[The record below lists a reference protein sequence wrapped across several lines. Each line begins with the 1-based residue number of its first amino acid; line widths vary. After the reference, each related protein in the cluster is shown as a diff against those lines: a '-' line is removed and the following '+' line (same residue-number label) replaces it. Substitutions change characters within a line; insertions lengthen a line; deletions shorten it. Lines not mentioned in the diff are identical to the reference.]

1 MLNIERYKSDL
12 FSSDINKKWSIIIHI
27 ENLVSISYR
36 GKKVTYLKDMF
47 FLTNRSFSR
56 NILWISEERKMVGDK
71 DRIFEL
77 AQKITQKK
85 GLKKSIKE
93 YQQVLDKNPSDI
105 KTRIKLGDL
114 YLRRGNLDKAVK
126 EYFKVGERYIN
137 EDLDLKAIAM
147 FKRILVLSPM
157 MVESYY
163 KLADL
168 YYKRGLF
175 GEARLQYQK
184 VLEIDSKDKKA
195 QDGLRMIESR
205 VAKAN
210 TSEQN
215 VVDDA
220 VREKDPVWNAILQEL
235 QRQLSAQ
242 LREDDYQTHYHLG
255 IAFKEMDLMQKA
267 IEEFKIALAD
277 PNLEFSGYLMLGMCY
292 REMGVYNEAIEFLKK
307 GLRIKP
313 LTTQQYEDIFYQLG
327 LTYEAEGQVKDALA
341 AFNKVTELR
350 GGKGSADVQS
360 KVQRLKD
367 QLQSS

>member
-1 MLNIERYKSDL
+1 
-12 FSSDINKKWSIIIHI
+12 
-27 ENLVSISYR
+27 
-36 GKKVTYLKDMF
+36 
-47 FLTNRSFSR
+47 
-56 NILWISEERKMVGDK
+56 MVGDR

-93 YQQVLDKNPSDI
+93 YQQVLEKNPGDI

-114 YLRRGNLDKAVK
+114 FLRRGNLDKAVK
-126 EYFKVGERYIN
+126 EYFKVGERYIS

-157 MVESYY
+157 MIESYY

-184 VLEIDSKDKKA
+184 VLENDPKEKKA
-195 QDGLRMIESR
+195 QDGLRMIESK

-210 TSEQN
+210 APEQK
-215 VVDDA
+215 VVEDSI
-220 VREKDPVWNAILQEL
+220 REKDPVWNAILQEL

-255 IAFKEMDLMQKA
+255 VAFREMDLLQKA

-292 REMGVYNEAIEFLKK
+292 REMGNYNEALEFLKK
-307 GLRIKP
+307 ALRIKP
-313 LTTQQYEDIFYQLG
+313 LTTQQYEDIYYQLG
-327 LTYEAEGQVKDALA
+327 LTYEAGGQAKDALE
-341 AFNKVTELR
+341 AFNKVTELK
-350 GGKGSADVQS
+350 GGKASADFQS
-360 KVQRLKD
+360 KVQKLKE
-367 QLQSS
+367 QVQGL

>member
-1 MLNIERYKSDL
+1 
-12 FSSDINKKWSIIIHI
+12 
-27 ENLVSISYR
+27 
-36 GKKVTYLKDMF
+36 
-47 FLTNRSFSR
+47 
-56 NILWISEERKMVGDK
+56 MVGDK

-93 YQQVLDKNPSDI
+93 YQQVLEKNPGDI

-126 EYFKVGERYIN
+126 EYFKVGERYIS

-157 MVESYY
+157 MLESYY

-184 VLEIDSKDKKA
+184 VLEIDPKDKKA
-195 QDGLRMIESR
+195 QDGLRMIESKL
-205 VAKAN
+205 AKTS
-210 TSEQN
+210 TSEQK

-242 LREDDYQTHYHLG
+242 LRVDDYQTHYHLG
-255 IAFKEMDLMQKA
+255 IAFKEMDLVQKA
-267 IEEFKIALAD
+267 IEEFKMALAD
-277 PNLEFSGYLMLGMCY
+277 PNLEFLCYLMLGTCY
-292 REMGVYNEAIEFLKK
+292 REIGNYNEALEFLKK
-307 GLRIKP
+307 ALRIKP
-313 LTTQQYEDIFYQLG
+313 LTSKQYEDIYYQLG
-327 LTYEAEGQVKDALA
+327 LTYEEGGQAKDALA
-341 AFNKVTELR
+341 AFNKVTELK
-350 GGKGSADVQS
+350 GGEASADFQS
-360 KVQRLKD
+360 KVQRLKE
-367 QLQSS
+367 QVQGG

>member
-1 MLNIERYKSDL
+1 
-12 FSSDINKKWSIIIHI
+12 
-27 ENLVSISYR
+27 
-36 GKKVTYLKDMF
+36 
-47 FLTNRSFSR
+47 
-56 NILWISEERKMVGDK
+56 MVGDK

-93 YQQVLDKNPSDI
+93 YQQFLEKNPSDI

-114 YLRRGNLDKAVK
+114 FLRRGNLDKAVK
-126 EYFKVGERYIN
+126 EYFKVGERYIS

-157 MVESYY
+157 MIESYY

-168 YYKRGLF
+168 YHKRGLF

-184 VLEIDSKDKKA
+184 VLEIDPKDKKA
-195 QDGLRMIESR
+195 QDGLRMIETK
-205 VAKAN
+205 VAKTS
-210 TSEQN
+210 TSEQKI
-215 VVDDA
+215 VEDTI
-220 VREKDPVWNAILQEL
+220 REKDPVWNAILQEL

-255 IAFKEMDLMQKA
+255 VAFREMDLLQKA

-292 REMGVYNEAIEFLKK
+292 REMGNYNEALEYLKK
-307 GLRIKP
+307 ALRIKP
-313 LTTQQYEDIFYQLG
+313 LTTQQYEDIYYQLG
-327 LTYEAEGQVKDALA
+327 LTYEAGGQAKDALE
-341 AFNKVTELR
+341 AFNKVTELK
-350 GGKGSADVQS
+350 GGKASADFQS
-360 KVQRLKD
+360 KVQKLKE
-367 QLQSS
+367 QVQGL

>member
-1 MLNIERYKSDL
+1 
-12 FSSDINKKWSIIIHI
+12 
-27 ENLVSISYR
+27 
-36 GKKVTYLKDMF
+36 
-47 FLTNRSFSR
+47 
-56 NILWISEERKMVGDK
+56 MVGDK

-93 YQQVLDKNPSDI
+93 YQQILEKNPSDI

-126 EYFKVGERYIN
+126 EYFKVGERYIS

-184 VLEIDSKDKKA
+184 VLEADPKDKKA
-195 QDGLRMIESR
+195 QDGLRMIESK
-205 VAKAN
+205 VAKTSA
-210 TSEQN
+210 SEQK
-215 VVDDA
+215 VVEDTI
-220 VREKDPVWNAILQEL
+220 REKDPVWNAILQEL

-242 LREDDYQTHYHLG
+242 LRDDDYQTHYHLG
-255 IAFKEMDLMQKA
+255 IAFKEMDLVQRA
-267 IEEFKIALAD
+267 IEEFKIAVAD
-277 PNLEFSGYLMLGMCY
+277 PNLEFLCYLMLGTCY
-292 REMGVYNEAIEFLKK
+292 REIGNYNEALEFLKK
-307 GLRIKP
+307 ALRIKP
-313 LTTQQYEDIFYQLG
+313 LTTKQYEDIYYQLG
-327 LTYEAEGQVKDALA
+327 LTYEEGGEARDALA
-341 AFNKVTELR
+341 AFNKVNELR
-350 GGKGSADVQS
+350 GGEASADFQS
-360 KVQRLKD
+360 KVQRLKE
-367 QLQSS
+367 QLQGG

>member
-1 MLNIERYKSDL
+1 
-12 FSSDINKKWSIIIHI
+12 
-27 ENLVSISYR
+27 
-36 GKKVTYLKDMF
+36 
-47 FLTNRSFSR
+47 
-56 NILWISEERKMVGDK
+56 MVGDR

-126 EYFKVGERYIN
+126 EYFKVGERYIT

-168 YYKRGLF
+168 YYKRELF
-175 GEARLQYQK
+175 GEARLQFQK
-184 VLEIDSKDKKA
+184 VLEIDPKNKQA
-195 QDGLRMIESR
+195 QDGLRMIESK
-205 VAKAN
+205 VAKAS
-210 TSEQN
+210 TSEQK
-215 VVDDA
+215 VVEDT

-255 IAFKEMDLMQKA
+255 IAFKEMDLLQKA
-267 IEEFKIALAD
+267 IEEFKISLAD

-292 REMGVYNEAIEFLKK
+292 REMGNYNEAIEFLKK

-313 LTTQQYEDIFYQLG
+313 LTTQQYEDIYYQLG
-327 LTYEAEGQVKDALA
+327 LTYEEGGQAKDALE
-341 AFNKVTELR
+341 AFNKVNELK
-350 GGKGSADVQS
+350 GGKASADFQT
-360 KVQRLKD
+360 KVQKLKE
-367 QLQSS
+367 QVQGG